1 MGSEIVSVKEDRVL
15 GLNVKHVPVDCEDEA
30 DGGGAVVG
38 DGRSNVEW
46 RRPVINICRVSA
58 DTSPSG

>member
-1 MGSEIVSVKEDRVL
+1 MGSVILSGKEDRVL
-15 GLNVKHVPVDCEDEA
+15 RLNVKHVPVDCEDEA
-30 DGGGAVVG
+30 GGGGAVVG

-46 RRPVINICRVSA
+46 RRPVINICRVPA